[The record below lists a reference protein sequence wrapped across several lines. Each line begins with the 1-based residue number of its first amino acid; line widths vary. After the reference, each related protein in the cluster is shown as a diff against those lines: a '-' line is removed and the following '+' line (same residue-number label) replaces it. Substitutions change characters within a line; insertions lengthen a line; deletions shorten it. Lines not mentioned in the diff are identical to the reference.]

1 MASPQEFAQQYGPLA
16 ASVGKNLGVAPEIL
30 LGQWGL
36 ETGWGR
42 SVIPG
47 TNNLGNIKDFSGSGV
62 GATDNMTGSRD
73 KYRAYDTADAFGQ
86 DFAGLIGRKYRGAM
100 GVGNDAQKW
109 AEALKAGGYA
119 EDPDYV
125 RKVVAAT
132 DLVRK
137 SGGIGDRIAAALLPS
152 AKAAEAPQAGLST
165 KIEKARA
172 AGYSDDEIMQHLS
185 QSAGFSEKLK
195 KAREAGYT
203 DAEIFQHLGLS
214 APQAVPNTSTSAGPD
229 GVMRVE
235 MAHEEPK
242 EATLAQQIQG
252 SMPGRF
258 IQGGRDILDAGAQML
273 ANAVPESVADALNT
287 GVRAVN
293 DLPVIGPVTK
303 ALGMT
308 PASAEELNQQISQN
322 EQQYQA
328 ARQAVGDTGFD
339 TARLAG
345 NVLATA
351 PLAAVSAPAAAA
363 SIPAR
368 IAAAGGAGALFGG
381 LQPVTEGD
389 YASNKLQ
396 QMALGAAVS
405 GGLSGVGNSLARLVS
420 PKASTNPQV
429 QRLLDEGVTP
439 TPGQIMGGTARTAE
453 DRAMSVPIVGDA
465 IRSARKRGI
474 EELNRAALNR
484 AMAPLGGKVNNVGR
498 EGMREVGDAISSAYD
513 DLLPKLSFRADGQFA
528 RDLGRLQQMAQAMP
542 PAQAQQF
549 ENIVRSQVASRM
561 TPQGGATGQ
570 AYKEIEGEIGRLA
583 RSYLSSANAGE
594 RQLGTALAELQ
605 NSLRSA
611 LSRANPGSAKE
622 LAKINEAYA
631 NFVRLQRAAGMVGA
645 DDGIFTPAQL
655 SSAVRASDKSMRKGK
670 YARGEALMQDLSD
683 AGRSVMSG
691 TIPNSGTADRLM
703 LSAGALGTGLY
714 NPLIPAGLMAAS
726 IPYFGGVNR
735 LAAAALA
742 RRPGFAPQI
751 AEGVRSV
758 IPAAGVVATQMMNPA
773 LQQ

>member
-1 MASPQEFAQQYGPLA
+1 MATVDELRQYLQNPNVRRVLDVISKAEGTDTHGYATAFGGGKLDSLADHPRQLYDFTQTDGKANKTSAAGRYQFLQRTWDDVAGRLGLRDFSPESQDLAAIELLRRAGALEPASMGDFQTALQRSGGTWASLPSSPYAQPKRSPGFIAQALDSAAQAIFPSAQAAQGIDPNMVQWDDEPSGKIDASQVQWDDGPQEVPQTS
-16 ASVGKNLGVAPEIL
+16 ASVG
-30 LGQWGL
+30 
-36 ETGWGR
+36 
-42 SVIPG
+42 S
-47 TNNLGNIKDFSGSGV
+47 
-62 GATDNMTGSRD
+62 
-73 KYRAYDTADAFGQ
+73 
-86 DFAGLIGRKYRGAM
+86 
-100 GVGNDAQKW
+100 
-109 AEALKAGGYA
+109 
-119 EDPDYV
+119 
-125 RKVVAAT
+125 
-132 DLVRK
+132 
-137 SGGIGDRIAAALLPS
+137 
-152 AKAAEAPQAGLST
+152 
-165 KIEKARA
+165 
-172 AGYSDDEIMQHLS
+172 
-185 QSAGFSEKLK
+185 
-195 KAREAGYT
+195 
-203 DAEIFQHLGLS
+203 
-214 APQAVPNTSTSAGPD
+214 D
-229 GVMRVE
+229 GVTRVE

-242 EATLAQQIQG
+242 EATLAQKIQG

-308 PASAEELNQQISQN
+308 PASAQELGQQIGQN

-351 PLAAVSAPAAAA
+351 PMAAASVPAAAA
-363 SIPAR
+363 TIPAR

-439 TPGQIMGGTARTAE
+439 TPGQIMGGAARTAE

-484 AMAPLGGKVNNVGR
+484 AMAPLGGKVNNIGR

-513 DLLPKLSFRADGQFA
+513 DLLPKLSFRADGQFS
-528 RDLGRLQQMAQAMP
+528 RELGQLQQMAQSMP
-542 PAQAQQF
+542 PGQAQQF

-561 TPQGGATGQ
+561 TQQGGATGQ
-570 AYKEIEGEIGRLA
+570 AYKEIESEIGRLA

-726 IPYFGGVNR
+726 IPYLGGVNR